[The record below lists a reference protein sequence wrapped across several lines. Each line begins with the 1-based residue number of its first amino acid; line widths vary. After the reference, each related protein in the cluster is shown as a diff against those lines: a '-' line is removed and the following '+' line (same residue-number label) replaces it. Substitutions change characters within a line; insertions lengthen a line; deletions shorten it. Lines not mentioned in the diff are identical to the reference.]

1 MSEAASTDS
10 TPPPASPTVTLRP
23 GFGASTKTMSPSCS
37 WAWSVIPTLTVPSA
51 SRFTHSCDSVYRRS
65 CGTFMVVPSLVDE
78 NLALAHERRLHDL
91 GRERLVANLH
101 AHLVPRRGAER
112 EGRDRDGA
120 GERGGE
126 RGAGHLALP
135 RPVVHVLGGG
145 ERARR

>member
-51 SRFTHSCDSVYRRS
+51 SCFTHSCDSVYRRS

-78 NLALAHERRLHDL
+78 NLALAHKRRVHDRGGRRL
-91 GRERLVANLH
+91 VTNLH
-101 AHLVPRRGAER
+101 PHLVPPRGA
-112 EGRDRDGA
+112 DRDAPQGD
-120 GERGGE
+120 G
-126 RGAGHLALP
+126 
-135 RPVVHVLGGG
+135 
-145 ERARR
+145 

>member
-1 MSEAASTDS
+1 MSEAAFTDS
-10 TPPPASPTVTLRP
+10 TTPTASPKVTLRP

-37 WAWSVIPTLTVPSA
+37 WAWSVMPTLTVPSA

-101 AHLVPRRGAER
+101 AHLVAGCGAER
-112 EGRDRDGA
+112 KARERDGA
-120 GERGGE
+120 RERGRE
-126 RGAGHLALP
+126 
-135 RPVVHVLGGG
+135 
-145 ERARR
+145 